1 MAMTLNKSFLLNE
14 KYATIADY
22 QIISAAGPLSTLTQ
36 AIVIFIVMKHSKIKW
51 LYSFLFTCFYMRF
64 FAAIISFLNPND
76 EARVSKFL
84 GIGTFTLPIIMVA
97 FLFFFVYKISK
108 QYKFGYRFIAIN
120 LGLVILFSSIIILA
134 DQFFFIRLLW
144 VSGKNYHHYSSPI
157 HIKRGCLELLTAGGT
172 IFIST
177 DGGLFKTAD
186 NGKTWKRVHSQGMDG
201 NLAELDGVLVA
212 ISMRKIIIST
222 DYGENWEVVEGRIRP
237 AVR

>member
-1 MAMTLNKSFLLNE
+1 MTISSKDNSIDWKYTLISGIAVVLSWTLHEFAHWFTGSYLGYNMAMTLNKSFPLNE

-36 AIVIFIVMKHSKIKW
+36 AIVIFMVMKHSKIKW

-134 DQFFFIRLLW
+134 DQFFFIRLL
-144 VSGKNYHHYSSPI
+144 
-157 HIKRGCLELLTAGGT
+157 
-172 IFIST
+172 
-177 DGGLFKTAD
+177 
-186 NGKTWKRVHSQGMDG
+186 
-201 NLAELDGVLVA
+201 
-212 ISMRKIIIST
+212 
-222 DYGENWEVVEGRIRP
+222 
-237 AVR
+237 